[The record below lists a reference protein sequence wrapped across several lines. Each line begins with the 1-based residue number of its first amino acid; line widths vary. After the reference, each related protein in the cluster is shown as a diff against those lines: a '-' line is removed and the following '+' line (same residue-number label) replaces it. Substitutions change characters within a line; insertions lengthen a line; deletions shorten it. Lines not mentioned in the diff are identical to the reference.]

1 MSFEKIDENSDFH
14 DRHVQ
19 LAASDVDTGA
29 QIASG
34 GAGDVDP
41 AEALRI
47 RTLSG
52 KSMRVQINSVQFMDK
67 TTLGYAAIEG
77 IIYNWCVTF
86 HPQKTAAFREVI
98 LMLNG
103 NRLGTIFYLSYLAF
117 EFPQNL
123 ALQRFPVGK
132 WMSINIFVWAV
143 ALCSHAACTSFG
155 GLFAVRF
162 ILGICEGSITA
173 GFMIVSAMFYTRKEQ
188 TQRVGYWFL
197 MNGTAQIVLAFV
209 AYGTLHITKSNLEPW
224 QWFLTPR
231 ERVIA
236 IQRIRGN
243 QTGVENKH
251 FKKEQLIEALWE
263 PKTWLFFIFSI
274 VDNIPNSL
282 TNQGTLIISS
292 FGFTPIQTT
301 LLGCVSGV
309 IEIVVI
315 WSGVEIAARV
325 PNSRAYVGCLYFIP
339 SLLGVFLVN
348 FLPWT
353 NQVGLLWA
361 VWLCTSQ
368 IMAFGAS
375 PFSLATHLR
384 MPVIALAWVSSTVA
398 GHTKKITM
406 NTMMLV
412 GYCIGNAVGPFMWQA
427 KYKPRNHV
435 PWIVIGV
442 CYVVCSALMLI
453 IRALFV
459 AENRRRDSEEPDTTY
474 DDVYVDLK
482 GEDGVMEKVKVEK
495 PAHAAHAAALCS
507 SPTSSL
513 FKKRPSSSTSPPT
526 SAASYLSALSQAD
539 ARARNAQR
547 GSPTSTPALSLSSSF
562 TSTTEDTVL
571 AEEDDDNSDGLA
583 IPVGK
588 PPTSEQAYR
597 TVHTEFGH
605 CFNEDYRHIS
615 QHIQGQ
621 PIARHVDQDPPY
633 YILLST
639 YISYLVL
646 IVLGHLRDFVGKR
659 FNSREYRHLM
669 PRDGYAPLNSDFDS
683 FYTRRL
689 KQRMDECFAQPV
701 TGVAGRTIKILDRYT
716 PDLNRTQ
723 IILDSR
729 TRALNISSY
738 NYLGFASSRGG
749 CADAVEEG
757 MKRYGVSSAGSR
769 LEGGS
774 SDLHALTESLVAKFV
789 GMESAVISSM
799 GFATNSTFIPA
810 MVSKGCLV
818 ISDELNHAS
827 IRFGVRSSGA
837 QVRMFKHNDMKKL
850 EALLR
855 EVISQGQ
862 PKSHRPWKKILI
874 IVEGLYS
881 MEGTMVDLPGLLAL
895 KEKYKF
901 YLFVD
906 EAHSI
911 GAIGP
916 HGRGVCDYF
925 GVDPRKID
933 VLMGTF
939 TKSFGA
945 SGGYIAGSKG
955 FVDRLRVYSYTG
967 AYAESISPPV
977 LTQIIASM
985 ASIMSVDLSGVIP
998 NSHSHSHSHSHSNGH
1013 KLGLHTSAS
1022 SSVSTIQQ
1030 ETQYHH
1036 PGPIPQPYLPYWLSL
1051 PTSLSSGAEG
1061 QMRLRRL
1068 SFNSYYLHRG
1078 LDKLGFITYG
1088 HPSSPIVP
1096 LLIFNPAKMIMFHRM
1111 MKDRKTPIVCVVVAY
1126 PATPLITS
1134 RVRFC
1139 VSASHTKEDVD
1150 EVLRAC
1156 DEIGDVLDLKHGA
1169 EKGKRWSLEEVCMRA
1184 VELVRIPD
1192 HER

>member
-1 MSFEKIDENSDFH
+1 M
-14 DRHVQ
+14 
-19 LAASDVDTGA
+19 
-29 QIASG
+29 
-34 GAGDVDP
+34 
-41 AEALRI
+41 AL
-47 RTLSG
+47 
-52 KSMRVQINSVQFMDK
+52 
-67 TTLGYAAIEG
+67 
-77 IIYNWCVTF
+77 
-86 HPQKTAAFREVI
+86 
-98 LMLNG
+98 
-103 NRLGTIFYLSYLAF
+103 
-117 EFPQNL
+117 
-123 ALQRFPVGK
+123 
-132 WMSINIFVWAV
+132 
-143 ALCSHAACTSFG
+143 
-155 GLFAVRF
+155 
-162 ILGICEGSITA
+162 
-173 GFMIVSAMFYTRKEQ
+173 
-188 TQRVGYWFL
+188 
-197 MNGTAQIVLAFV
+197 
-209 AYGTLHITKSNLEPW
+209 TK
-224 QWFLTPR
+224 
-231 ERVIA
+231 
-236 IQRIRGN
+236 G
-243 QTGVENKH
+243 
-251 FKKEQLIEALWE
+251 
-263 PKTWLFFIFSI
+263 
-274 VDNIPNSL
+274 
-282 TNQGTLIISS
+282 
-292 FGFTPIQTT
+292 
-301 LLGCVSGV
+301 
-309 IEIVVI
+309 
-315 WSGVEIAARV
+315 
-325 PNSRAYVGCLYFIP
+325 
-339 SLLGVFLVN
+339 
-348 FLPWT
+348 
-353 NQVGLLWA
+353 
-361 VWLCTSQ
+361 
-368 IMAFGAS
+368 
-375 PFSLATHLR
+375 
-384 MPVIALAWVSSTVA
+384 
-398 GHTKKITM
+398 
-406 NTMMLV
+406 
-412 GYCIGNAVGPFMWQA
+412 
-427 KYKPRNHV
+427 
-435 PWIVIGV
+435 
-442 CYVVCSALMLI
+442 
-453 IRALFV
+453 
-459 AENRRRDSEEPDTTY
+459 
-474 DDVYVDLK
+474 
-482 GEDGVMEKVKVEK
+482 
-495 PAHAAHAAALCS
+495 S
-507 SPTSSL
+507 SPTSSI
-513 FKKRPSSSTSPPT
+513 FKKRSSSSSSPPT

-547 GSPTSTPALSLSSSF
+547 GGSPTSTPALSMSSTF
-562 TSTTEDTVL
+562 TTSTEDTVL
-571 AEEDDDNSDGLA
+571 AEEDIDNSDGLA

-605 CFNEDYRHIS
+605 CFSEEYRHIS
-615 QHIQGQ
+615 QHKQGA
-621 PIARHVDQDPPY
+621 PIPRHVDQDPPY

-639 YISYLVL
+639 YVSYLVL

-659 FNSREYRHLM
+659 FNSTQYRHLM

-723 IILDSR
+723 VILDSR

-757 MKRYGVSSAGSR
+757 MKRYGVSSCGSR

-774 SDLHALTESLVAKFV
+774 SDLHTLTETLVAKFV
-789 GMESAVISSM
+789 GMDAAVISSM

-862 PKSHRPWKKILI
+862 PKTHRPWKKILI
-874 IVEGLYS
+874 IVEGMYS
-881 MEGTMVDLPGLLAL
+881 MEGTMVDLPGLLEL

-945 SGGYIAGSKG
+945 SGGYIAGTKTLI
-955 FVDRLRVYSYTG
+955 DRLRVCSYSG

-985 ASIMSVDLSGVIP
+985 ASIMSVDTGV
-998 NSHSHSHSHSHSNGH
+998 NSSTH
-1013 KLGLHTSAS
+1013 KLGHHSSAS
-1022 SSVSTIQQ
+1022 SSSSTIQQ

-1036 PGPIPQPYLPYWLSL
+1036 PGPIPQRYLPQWISL
-1051 PTSLSSGAEG
+1051 PPTLSSGAEG

-1111 MKDRKTPIVCVVVAY
+1111 MKDRKTPIITVVVGY
-1126 PATPLITS
+1126 PATPLISS

-1139 VSASHTKEDVD
+1139 VSASHTKEDID
-1150 EVLRAC
+1150 EILRAC
-1156 DEIGDVLDLKHGA
+1156 DEIGEVLDLKHGV
-1169 EKGKRWSLEEVCMRA
+1169 ERGKRWSVDEVCRRA
-1184 VELVRIPD
+1184 VELVHIPD
-1192 HER
+1192 HEH